1 MSRKIPDFW
10 KQMIVY
16 YVMTMITL
24 TIVGLGFWFVFP
36 LDAHCVCDDGDII
49 TGHKMGLRNFDEY
62 CQKFGD
68 CKTFSGLDIDGQ
80 WEEMQNV
87 KENTRHNN

>member
-1 MSRKIPDFW
+1 MSRKIPMW
-10 KQMIVY
+10 KRIASIWAMFVLIL
-16 YVMTMITL
+16 IL
-24 TIVGLGFWFVFP
+24 VGLGLLGIWFVFP
-36 LDAHCVCDDGDII
+36 FDAHCVCGDGDII

-87 KENTRHNN
+87 KKQK